1 MFSKGSYDPS
11 MDRLP
16 CESADDREPLLWL
29 EPSVLLEK
37 PQVWLESDAAIDY
50 VSVWI

>member
-1 MFSKGSYDPS
+1 MALFLLLRRERMFTKGSYGPS

-16 CESADDREPLLWL
+16 CESADDREPLLPL

-37 PQVWLESDAAIDY
+37 PQV
-50 VSVWI
+50 